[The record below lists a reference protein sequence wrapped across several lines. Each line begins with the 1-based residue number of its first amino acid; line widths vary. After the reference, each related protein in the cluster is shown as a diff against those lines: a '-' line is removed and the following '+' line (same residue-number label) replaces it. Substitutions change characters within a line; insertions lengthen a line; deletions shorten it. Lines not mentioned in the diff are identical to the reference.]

1 MEASAILQPVFAL
14 GLLTIVVTIYMY
26 ITRVASMR
34 KLRIH
39 PQRAQDTNSLKELLP
54 KEVTRISNNYNHLF
68 EQPTLF
74 YAVAISIAV
83 LGHVD
88 SFFVICAWLFV
99 AIRVAHSIV
108 QTTIDKVMVRF
119 SLFLLSWLVL
129 AVMVIRESLMLYQF
143 H

>member
-14 GLLTIVVTIYMY
+14 GLLTIVITIAMY
-26 ITRVASMR
+26 ITRVAAM
-34 KLRIH
+34 KKHHIH
-39 PQRAQDTNSLKELLP
+39 PQKAQNTHNLLELLP

-99 AIRVAHSIV
+99 ALRVAHSIV
-108 QTTIDKVMVRF
+108 QTTVDKVMIRF
-119 SLFLLSWLVL
+119 SLFLFSWLVL